1 MHHIQPEC
9 LRSPIFCFSGCG
21 GDQTGSTPREED
33 LSVGN
38 NRWDAQRVRLSLN
51 GGAYCLEGS
60 NRDVPVHDR
69 RSSVPVT
76 NNIFLLADRY
86 VDQLAALQPMLATQ
100 MGVPGFDGQWG
111 VQDPSGWQDIGALF
125 KRTLSAIEALP
136 PSDRHREQLGRR
148 VLKDH
153 LSGRVERIEHGHP
166 LQDLN
171 NIASPVQGFRETF
184 DLMPKVSADDWELIA
199 SRLSSLHG
207 AVDGY
212 IESLSEGRRRGLA
225 AARRQVEACI
235 EQCRVNSGSGSF
247 FYQLSAGAHDA
258 QVPDALQAEV
268 DTGAAAARLAY
279 AHLANYLEDEYL
291 PDSVEADGVGLERYR
306 RASRHFLLT
315 EIDHEAVYHWAWQEV
330 AALRAQMVEVGRQID
345 PALGFQEIVQLLKTG
360 ADYVVSS
367 EAEFLSQ
374 MRQCQM
380 DALDQLDGTVFDV
393 PVPIKQIDVQIA
405 PPGTTLGA
413 YYIQPSEDFSRAGS
427 VWYAKLT
434 DTSVYPLFDEVT
446 TAYHEGFPGHHLQI
460 GVQMCL
466 GDELTRAHRLAIWYD
481 GYGEGWALYAER
493 LMDELGFINRP
504 EYRFGLLC
512 SQLMRACR
520 VVIDIG
526 MHLGLIIPK
535 DAVFHSGDIWT
546 FDLAVEML
554 RDYGLMS
561 PVGARSEVTRY
572 LGWPAQA
579 ISYKVGEQFILDLRA
594 QAEHEAWFTLK
605 EFHRRILVSGPV
617 GLDHLKELIL
627 GQE

>member
-1 MHHIQPEC
+1 M
-9 LRSPIFCFSGCG
+9 
-21 GDQTGSTPREED
+21 
-33 LSVGN
+33 SVGN

-268 DTGAAAARLAY
+268 DSGTAAARLAY

-526 MHLGLIIPK
+526 MHLGMIIPK

-617 GLDHLKELIL
+617 GLDHLKELML

>member
-1 MHHIQPEC
+1 M
-9 LRSPIFCFSGCG
+9 
-21 GDQTGSTPREED
+21 
-33 LSVGN
+33 SVGN

-393 PVPIKQIDVQIA
+393 PLPINQIDVQIA
-405 PPGTTLGA
+405 PPGATLGA

-526 MHLGLIIPK
+526 MHLGMIIPK

>member
-1 MHHIQPEC
+1 M
-9 LRSPIFCFSGCG
+9 
-21 GDQTGSTPREED
+21 
-33 LSVGN
+33 SVGN

-247 FYQLSAGAHDA
+247 FYQLSAGPHDA

-427 VWYAKLT
+427 VWYAKPT

-526 MHLGLIIPK
+526 MHLGLTIPK

>member
-1 MHHIQPEC
+1 
-9 LRSPIFCFSGCG
+9 
-21 GDQTGSTPREED
+21 

-125 KRTLSAIEALP
+125 KRTLSVIEALP

-554 RDYGLMS
+554 RDYGLML

-617 GLDHLKELIL
+617 GLDHLKELML

>member
-1 MHHIQPEC
+1 M
-9 LRSPIFCFSGCG
+9 
-21 GDQTGSTPREED
+21 
-33 LSVGN
+33 SVGN

-171 NIASPVQGFRETF
+171 NIASPVQGFREIF
-184 DLMPKVSADDWELIA
+184 DLMPKASADDWELIA

>member
-1 MHHIQPEC
+1 M
-9 LRSPIFCFSGCG
+9 
-21 GDQTGSTPREED
+21 
-33 LSVGN
+33 SVGN

-268 DTGAAAARLAY
+268 DSGTAAARSAY

-306 RASRHFLLT
+306 RVSRHFLLT

-526 MHLGLIIPK
+526 MHLGMIIPK

-617 GLDHLKELIL
+617 GLDHLKELML

>member
-1 MHHIQPEC
+1 M
-9 LRSPIFCFSGCG
+9 
-21 GDQTGSTPREED
+21 
-33 LSVGN
+33 SVGN

-247 FYQLSAGAHDA
+247 FYQLSAGAH
-258 QVPDALQAEV
+258 EV
-268 DTGAAAARLAY
+268 DSGTAAARLAY

-526 MHLGLIIPK
+526 MHLGMIIPK

>member
-1 MHHIQPEC
+1 M
-9 LRSPIFCFSGCG
+9 
-21 GDQTGSTPREED
+21 
-33 LSVGN
+33 SVGN

-125 KRTLSAIEALP
+125 KRTLSVIEALP
-136 PSDRHREQLGRR
+136 PSDRHRDQLGRR

-526 MHLGLIIPK
+526 MHLGMIIPK

>member
-1 MHHIQPEC
+1 M
-9 LRSPIFCFSGCG
+9 
-21 GDQTGSTPREED
+21 
-33 LSVGN
+33 SVGN

-526 MHLGLIIPK
+526 MHLGLTIPK

>member
-1 MHHIQPEC
+1 M
-9 LRSPIFCFSGCG
+9 
-21 GDQTGSTPREED
+21 
-33 LSVGN
+33 SVGN

-268 DTGAAAARLAY
+268 DSGTAAARLAY

-413 YYIQPSEDFSRAGS
+413 YYIQPSEDFFRAGS

-526 MHLGLIIPK
+526 MHLGMIIPK

>member
-1 MHHIQPEC
+1 
-9 LRSPIFCFSGCG
+9 
-21 GDQTGSTPREED
+21 

-306 RASRHFLLT
+306 RVSRHFLLT

>member
-1 MHHIQPEC
+1 
-9 LRSPIFCFSGCG
+9 
-21 GDQTGSTPREED
+21 

-268 DTGAAAARLAY
+268 DSGTAAARLAY

-617 GLDHLKELIL
+617 GLDHLKELML

>member
-1 MHHIQPEC
+1 M
-9 LRSPIFCFSGCG
+9 S
-21 GDQTGSTPREED
+21 
-33 LSVGN
+33 
-38 NRWDAQRVRLSLN
+38 
-51 GGAYCLEGS
+51 
-60 NRDVPVHDR
+60 
-69 RSSVPVT
+69 VT

-86 VDQLAALQPMLATQ
+86 VDELAALQPMLATQ
-100 MGVPGFDGQWG
+100 MGVSGFDGQWG
-111 VQDPSGWQDIGALF
+111 AQDPSGWQDIGALL

-136 PSDRHREQLGRR
+136 PSDQYREQLGRR

-153 LSGRVERIEHGHP
+153 LSGRLDRIEHDLP

-184 DLMPKVSADDWELIA
+184 DLMPKVGADDWELIVK
-199 SRLSSLHG
+199 RLSSLDE
-207 AVDGY
+207 AVTGY

-225 AARRQVEACI
+225 VARRQVAACI
-235 EQCRVNSGSGSF
+235 EQCRVNSGAGSF
-247 FYQLSAGAHDA
+247 FCDLSSAVSDAH
-258 QVPDALQAEV
+258 VPDALQTEV
-268 DTGAAAARLAY
+268 DRGTVAARSAY
-279 AHLANYLEDEYL
+279 AHLAHYLESECL
-291 PDSVEADGVGLERYR
+291 ADSVEADGVGLERYR
-306 RASRHFLLT
+306 TASRHFLLT
-315 EIDHEAVYHWAWQEV
+315 EIDHETVYHWAWQEV
-330 AALRAQMVEVGRQID
+330 AALRKQMTEASRQID
-345 PALGFQEIVQLLKTG
+345 PTLGFQEIVKLLKTNT
-360 ADYVVSS
+360 DYVASS
-367 EAEFLSQ
+367 EAEFLSH
-374 MRQCQM
+374 MRQWQM
-380 DALDQLDGTVFDV
+380 DALHKLDGTVFDV
-393 PVPIKQIDVQIA
+393 PAPIKQIDVQIA
-405 PPGTTLGA
+405 PPGSTLGA

-427 VWYAKLT
+427 VWYAKPT

-466 GDELTRAHRLAIWYD
+466 GDELTRAHRLAVWYD

-493 LMDELGFINRP
+493 LMDELGFIDRP

-526 MHLGLIIPK
+526 MHLGLTIPE
-535 DAVFHSGDIWT
+535 DVVFHPGETWT

-561 PVGARSEVTRY
+561 PVDARSEVTRY

-594 QAEHEAWFTLK
+594 QAEHETWFTLK
-605 EFHRRILVSGPV
+605 EFHKRILSSGPV

-627 GQE
+627 GSG

>member
-1 MHHIQPEC
+1 M
-9 LRSPIFCFSGCG
+9 
-21 GDQTGSTPREED
+21 
-33 LSVGN
+33 SVGN

-235 EQCRVNSGSGSF
+235 EQCWVNSGSGSF

-526 MHLGLIIPK
+526 MHLGMIIPK

>member
-1 MHHIQPEC
+1 M
-9 LRSPIFCFSGCG
+9 
-21 GDQTGSTPREED
+21 
-33 LSVGN
+33 SVGN

-268 DTGAAAARLAY
+268 DSGTAAARSAY

-526 MHLGLIIPK
+526 MHLGMIIPK

-617 GLDHLKELIL
+617 GLDHLKELML

>member
-1 MHHIQPEC
+1 
-9 LRSPIFCFSGCG
+9 
-21 GDQTGSTPREED
+21 

-526 MHLGLIIPK
+526 MHLGMIIPK

>member
-1 MHHIQPEC
+1 M
-9 LRSPIFCFSGCG
+9 
-21 GDQTGSTPREED
+21 
-33 LSVGN
+33 SVGN

-171 NIASPVQGFRETF
+171 NIASPVQGFREIF
-184 DLMPKVSADDWELIA
+184 YLMPKVSADDWELIA

>member
-1 MHHIQPEC
+1 M
-9 LRSPIFCFSGCG
+9 
-21 GDQTGSTPREED
+21 
-33 LSVGN
+33 SVGN

-100 MGVPGFDGQWG
+100 MGVPGFDRQWG

-268 DTGAAAARLAY
+268 DSGTAAARLAY

-526 MHLGLIIPK
+526 MHLGMIIPK

-617 GLDHLKELIL
+617 GLDHLKELML

>member
-212 IESLSEGRRRGLA
+212 IESLSEGRRRGLVT
-225 AARRQVEACI
+225 ARRQVEACI

-268 DTGAAAARLAY
+268 DSGTAAARSAY

-526 MHLGLIIPK
+526 MHLGLTIPK

>member
-1 MHHIQPEC
+1 M
-9 LRSPIFCFSGCG
+9 
-21 GDQTGSTPREED
+21 
-33 LSVGN
+33 SVGN

-125 KRTLSAIEALP
+125 KRTLSVIEALP

-526 MHLGLIIPK
+526 MHLGMIIPK

>member
-1 MHHIQPEC
+1 M
-9 LRSPIFCFSGCG
+9 
-21 GDQTGSTPREED
+21 
-33 LSVGN
+33 SVGN

-268 DTGAAAARLAY
+268 DSGTAAARLAY

-360 ADYVVSS
+360 ADYVASS

>member
-1 MHHIQPEC
+1 M
-9 LRSPIFCFSGCG
+9 
-21 GDQTGSTPREED
+21 
-33 LSVGN
+33 SVGN

-199 SRLSSLHG
+199 NRLSSLHG

-493 LMDELGFINRP
+493 LMDELGFIDRP